1 MSSQVDIARALK
13 DKDYFHS
20 LTSEQQEMVRRDGGV
35 GDAEITDDSLES
47 ASGGLGGLSAPT
59 ATGTDPKL
67 EDGGKSSAQTMTI
80 CNC

>member
-20 LTSEQQEMVRRDGGV
+20 LTSEQQEMVRRNGGV
-35 GDAEITDDSLES
+35 GDAEITDDSLDS
-47 ASGGLGGLSAPT
+47 ASGGLTGGARELN
-59 ATGTDPKL
+59 ATGTDPQL
-67 EDGGKSSAQTMTI
+67 DGGKSSAQVMTI

>member
-13 DKDYFHS
+13 DKDYFRS
-20 LTSEQQEMVRRDGGV
+20 LTSEQQDMVRRDGGV

-47 ASGGLGGLSAPT
+47 ASGGLAGGARELN
-59 ATGTDPKL
+59 ATGSDPTVTGPK
-67 EDGGKSSAQTMTI
+67 GSASALVI